1 MNKTIEIPKGY
12 TPSKITLTNGFMS
25 IELEPIEP
33 SKEFIPKDGD
43 FCALIG
49 QSGSKYIFISVNG
62 TRKYYAC
69 SNPLTINHFLGRD
82 GTLTHATESEKQLL
96 LSEIDKAGLIWNA
109 EKKRIEKKRWRA
121 NDDCEYF
128 TINSQLAVIAEIDH
142 GTQLDNNRH
151 LSGDYYQTN
160 KQATEAA
167 NLTKKLLFHF
177 HENDEVL
184 TKIKELLCVK
194 Y

>member
-33 SKEFIPKDGD
+33 PKPEFIPKDGD

-121 NDDCEYF
+121 EH
-128 TINSQLAVIAEIDH
+128 LANYYLLTALFQTSEQAAEF
-142 GTQLDNNRH
+142 G
-151 LSGDYYQTN
+151 
-160 KQATEAA
+160 
-167 NLTKKLLFHF
+167 NLTKELAFHF
-177 HENDEVL
+177 HQDDEVL
-184 TKIKELLCVK
+184 TKINELLK
-194 Y
+194 

>member
-1 MNKTIEIPKGY
+1 MNRTIEIPKGY
-12 TPSKITLTNGFMS
+12 APSN
-25 IELEPIEP
+25 IEIKDGLVTMFFEPIEP

-121 NDDCEYF
+121 
-128 TINSQLAVIAEIDH
+128 EIDDSYYIVAAT
-142 GTQLDNNRH
+142 GAEETAENEDNSDDMRYATGN
-151 LSGDYYQTN
+151 YFQTF
-160 KQATEAA
+160 KQATEADE
-167 NLTKKLLFHF
+167 LIKELLFHL

-184 TKIKELLCVK
+184 NQIKELLK
-194 Y
+194 

>member
-1 MNKTIEIPKGY
+1 MNKSFIIPECAKV
-12 TPSKITLTNGFMS
+12 TNIKIRENLITVDY
-25 IELEPIEP
+25 EPIEP

-121 NDDCEYF
+121 EHLANYYLLTALFETDILVESLSDCDDKFYSCGNYF
-128 TINSQLAVIAEIDH
+128 QTSEQAAEF
-142 GTQLDNNRH
+142 G
-151 LSGDYYQTN
+151 
-160 KQATEAA
+160 
-167 NLTKKLLFHF
+167 NLTKELAFHF
-177 HENDEVL
+177 HQDDEVL
-184 TKIKELLCVK
+184 TKINELLK
-194 Y
+194 